1 MVKCLRTVPVLLA
14 LALSSCTSE
23 PAPKKPE
30 TKPAAPVE
38 PVTGLT
44 GIYRCFGAS
53 RQWAQD
59 IEVLRARNIFVKDR
73 PAPPGKAYAWQVTLV
88 SPSKKRLKNC
98 TYSVVQEDGLFAGVF
113 NPNDE
118 AWSGPSKLG
127 QPFVIQTVKKDTDQI
142 YQVALEN
149 SKEYDKKNPGTPIL
163 MLLEFTERNPV
174 AAWRVIWGASVGGSA
189 YSVFVDATN
198 GQFLKKAF

>member
-1 MVKCLRTVPVLLA
+1 MVKCFRIGPLLLA
-14 LALSSCTSE
+14 LALASCTSA
-23 PAPKKPE
+23 PAPKPVE
-30 TKPAAPVE
+30 TKAAAPVE

-53 RQWAQD
+53 RNWAAD
-59 IEVLRARNIFVKDR
+59 IEVLRARNLFVKGR
-73 PAPPGKAYAWQVTLV
+73 QAPAGKAYAWQVTLV
-88 SPSKKRLKNC
+88 SQSKKRLKNC
-98 TYSVVQEDGLFAGVF
+98 TYSVVQEDGLFAGVY

-118 AWSGPSKLG
+118 AWNGPSKLG
-127 QPFVIQTVKKDTDQI
+127 QPFVIQTIKKDTDQI

-163 MLLEFTERNPV
+163 MLLEFTERNPI
-174 AAWRVIWGASVGGSA
+174 AAWRVIWGTSVGGSA